1 MTRIYI
7 LDPAG
12 GFLPSR
18 ASAMAEDKDLI
29 HILKLL
35 DDESPKVRHKVWE
48 RLEANL
54 PAWEPHIR
62 ARLPQLREAPRRRLE
77 DLLSGR
83 ARRGFRRAWLRWR
96 ELRGDAEKLEGALAG
111 LSWYLAEDRAGRK
124 RAGDGDAPVNHE
136 RRAPMRADAGQLQ
149 RHPALA
155 PLLDGLA
162 NAYRAAVPQP
172 SASGLATF
180 LFVTQGFKGAEG
192 DYYDPGHSDL
202 VQVIERRRGIPISLA
217 CLFILVG
224 HRLGLSIHGCDVPE
238 HFLTRATE
246 AGRDIIIDC
255 FDGGKVLE
263 GESLAQLERKYA
275 PAFARLLR
283 VPAGPEAIVARILRN
298 LINAYHLA
306 GDRQASQFMFSLA
319 EDLRGG
325 RPETAA
331 LADIA
336 GGEEAGPE
344 RPFGEGAERE
354 GDEGPE
360 GPHPESE

>member
-1 MTRIYI
+1 
-7 LDPAG
+7 
-12 GFLPSR
+12 
-18 ASAMAEDKDLI
+18 MAEDKDLI

-35 DDESPKVRHKVWE
+35 DDDSPKVRHNVWE

-54 PAWEPHIR
+54 PAWEGHIR
-62 ARLPQLREAPRRRLE
+62 ARLPELPEAPRRRLE

-96 ELRGDAEKLEGALAG
+96 DLPGDAEKLEGALAG

-136 RRAPMRADAGQLQ
+136 RRAAQRGDAGQLP

-162 NAYRAAVPQP
+162 NAYRAEVGTP
-172 SASGLATF
+172 SPGSLAAF
-180 LFVTQGFKGAEG
+180 LFAGQGFRGAEG
-192 DYYDPGHSDL
+192 DYYDPEHSDL

-217 CLFILVG
+217 CVFILVG
-224 HRLGLSIHGCDVPE
+224 HRLGLSISGCDVPE

-246 AGRDIIIDC
+246 AGREIIIDC
-255 FDGGKVLE
+255 FDGGRILSE
-263 GESLAQLERKYA
+263 ENLSQLERKYA

-283 VPAGPEAIVARILRN
+283 VPAGPDAIVARILRN
-298 LINAYHLA
+298 LINAFHLA

-325 RPETAA
+325 RAA
-331 LADIA
+331 SASLADIA
-336 GGEEAGPE
+336 GEAGNEAGPE
-344 RPFGEGAERE
+344 RPFGEETDRE
-354 GDEGPE
+354 EDEGPE
-360 GPHPESE
+360 GPHPDPE